1 MRDPAT
7 PFAESQILS
16 ELHTHFPALLYD
28 ADRFR
33 SVAELLNYV
42 QARLRQRYDVYTNA
56 RNAYRNQIFN
66 FDYQNRNTI
75 GSADNILS
83 YILPLLRESGNDA
96 SGNTVVPTPS
106 GTRTPT
112 LEQLRSA
119 SRVFAYNAE
128 AGDRCAVCQDAIQAG
143 NIVRQITGCTH
154 TFHIDCLD
162 TWFQRNSSCPN
173 CRFNIITS
181 ARAPSTTGPSAP

>member
-1 MRDPAT
+1 MGGPAT
-7 PFAESQILS
+7 PFADSQILS

-28 ADRFR
+28 AERFR
-33 SVAELLNYV
+33 SVTELLNYV
-42 QARLRQRYDVYTNA
+42 QARVRRRYDVYTNA
-56 RNAYRNQIFN
+56 RNTYRNTIVNFN
-66 FDYQNRNTI
+66 DQNRNTI
-75 GSADNILS
+75 GTVDNVMS

-96 SGNTVVPTPS
+96 PTPS

-154 TFHIDCLD
+154 SFHIDCLD

-173 CRFNIITS
+173 CRFNILTS
-181 ARAPSTTGPSAP
+181 ARAPAAPAGP